1 MYINKAENEYCNSG
15 YKYRGSDKRE
25 KKPSAVFLSYRRS
38 APLKAALFIAYLGIL
53 SKLGFFE
60 FS

>member
-15 YKYRGSDKRE
+15 YKYRGSDKTIKTFCCISVLQTLGTIE
-25 KKPSAVFLSYRRS
+25 
-38 APLKAALFIAYLGIL
+38 AALFIAYLGIF
-53 SKLGFFE
+53 SKLGFLE

>member
-25 KKPSAVFLSYRRS
+25 KTFCCISVLQTLGTIESCIIYCIFRNTFKVR
-38 APLKAALFIAYLGIL
+38 LF
-53 SKLGFFE
+53 
-60 FS
+60 